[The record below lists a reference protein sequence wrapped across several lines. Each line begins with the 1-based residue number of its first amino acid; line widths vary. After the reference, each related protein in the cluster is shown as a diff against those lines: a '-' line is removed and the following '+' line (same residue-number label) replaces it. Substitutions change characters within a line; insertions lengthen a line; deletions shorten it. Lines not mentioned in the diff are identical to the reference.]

1 MARGLWLPG
10 RRRRRD
16 ALVAEAARAA
26 ALVLG
31 GMPILVLAGVIE
43 GTISQIHAPTLPY
56 AAKLA
61 FAAVVGS
68 GVYYYL
74 LRAGRDAPPAS
85 PR

>member
-1 MARGLWLPG
+1 MARGLWMPG

-31 GMPILVLAGVIE
+31 GMPLLVLAGVIE
-43 GTISQIHAPTLPY
+43 GTISQMHAPALPY

-61 FAAVVGS
+61 FAGAVAC
-68 GVYYYL
+68 GVYAYL
-74 LRAGRDAPPAS
+74 LFAGRES
-85 PR
+85 PRA